1 MKNSI
6 LWTVAQ
12 AGPDDI
18 DLAVAN
24 NDGLPRYFRVQTD
37 PALNSKRDLMKI
49 ALTDD
54 RVKRLLLKLTNLGY
68 SLYYH
73 ADGESRFIRHDRL
86 RHHWPAVKS
95 GAIKVSREGIFY
107 TVEEPPSGH
116 IEKLVVVFS
125 PVSSR
130 ARLIR
135 YFRPSFGTLQKYL
148 APHTAVLRVADM
160 GGVKGAF
167 YLDTTALPANSLNT
181 HRLIDEVATR
191 SGLLRSD
198 VVIYGASKGGT
209 GALYHGLA
217 GGWRYVA
224 VDPILS
230 DEWYEMY
237 KNDYHFT
244 SGGVFARPKQDVF
257 FELSTEISRDCNGP
271 DLSSVLITSS
281 RSPQYPYTLEVMEPL
296 LDRIAIFDSQNVDI
310 NKHPDVAPKTIYA
323 QVMAINSLLLGMEV
337 PVGVRNIP

>member
-1 MKNSI
+1 VKNSI

-167 YLDTTALPANSLNT
+167 YLDTTALPANSLNI

-217 GGWRYVA
+217 VGG
-224 VDPILS
+224 
-230 DEWYEMY
+230 
-237 KNDYHFT
+237 
-244 SGGVFARPKQDVF
+244 
-257 FELSTEISRDCNGP
+257 
-271 DLSSVLITSS
+271 
-281 RSPQYPYTLEVMEPL
+281 
-296 LDRIAIFDSQNVDI
+296 
-310 NKHPDVAPKTIYA
+310 
-323 QVMAINSLLLGMEV
+323 GM
-337 PVGVRNIP
+337 